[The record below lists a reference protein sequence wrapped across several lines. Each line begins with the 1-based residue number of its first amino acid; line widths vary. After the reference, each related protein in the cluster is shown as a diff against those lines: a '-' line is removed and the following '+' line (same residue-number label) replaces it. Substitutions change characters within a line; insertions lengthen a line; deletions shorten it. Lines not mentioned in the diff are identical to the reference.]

1 MKTKKASSLIKKNVK
16 VVLKK
21 CIKTKTR
28 NNSNLLKKRIR
39 GATLSM
45 DGVVENVDFSLPF
58 SSSIHRQ

>member
-1 MKTKKASSLIKKNVK
+1 MKTKSFEFNKENVK

-21 CIKTKTR
+21 VYKDKTR
-28 NNSNLLKKRIR
+28 NNSNLLKKELEVRL
-39 GATLSM
+39 LSM